1 MLRPLVRFVLLLAI
15 LVGLGLAAGNARAA
29 ERLPRGDHRFRLG
42 MSRAQVDSAL
52 TARRETVL
60 SNGVGFL
67 VTAGDDPL
75 TEYVEYRFFRAPHG
89 LETVWRVTIGCRI
102 GASTAEF
109 AAAREG
115 LIRLLG
121 EPASDSWNAGD
132 VEAPGAAKPPGIEH
146 SVAWGDGVTGVHL
159 GGRWTDEENRDADR
173 MKVTWTDRRL
183 QRIVAA
189 NARKVRGAD

>member
-1 MLRPLVRFVLLLAI
+1 MLRPLLRFVFLLAL
-15 LVGLGLAAGNARAA
+15 LVGLGLASSQARAA
-29 ERLPRGDHRFRLG
+29 ERLPRGDDRFWLG
-42 MSRAQVDSAL
+42 MTRGQVDSAL
-52 TARRETVL
+52 AARRDTVV

-67 VTAGDDPL
+67 VASDDDPL

-89 LETVWRVTIGCRI
+89 LESVWRVTIGYRI

-109 AAAREG
+109 ATVREG

-121 EPASDSWNAGD
+121 EPGSDSWTAD
-132 VEAPGAAKPPGIEH
+132 EVPSPGTSKPPTIQH
-146 SVAWGDGVTGVHL
+146 SVAWGDAFTGVHL
-159 GGRWTDEENRDADR
+159 GGRWTERESDETDR

-189 NARKVRGAD
+189 NARKTRAAD